1 MVAKLNNIEEFMDWL
16 EKGSGTQCKLP
27 VRNWTYHIIRV
38 YKNEH
43 IDYLFVQEVYG
54 KDDEITKNYKLE
66 YAGFF
71 CKTSGKLCAAD
82 YHLQDM
88 IENSGCPVLPDWGVL
103 AKEMCNSVREK
114 VEELIDGD
122 RNNLKISSISN
133 DDLLKSLIYAKD
145 RETEN
150 TAREAFLSDKPVG
163 VYKCK
168 QYTVDLDDE
177 NVILSYVVSTEA
189 FVEQEARKY
198 IENNQ
203 EQILYEFL
211 LQDLIKEEYDA
222 ILNNP
227 SNSAHTVKQIIH
239 AVSSSGAKT
248 VNVTIRRGDAEGTFK
263 FGADLL
269 ARDCGSSGYNTWS
282 LTKSER
288 ERFEELFGTHKS
300 YFQPQEIVRITYG
313 RRVLFESGL
322 ETAIQ

>member
-16 EKGSGTQCKLP
+16 EKGSDTQCKLP

-43 IDYLFVQEVYG
+43 IDYLFLQEVYG
-54 KDDEITKNYKLE
+54 NGDEITKDYKLE

-71 CKTSGKLCAAD
+71 CKTSGRLCAAD

-88 IENSGCPVLPDWGVL
+88 VENSGCPVLPNWDVL
-103 AKEMCNSVREK
+103 IKEMCNSVREK

-122 RNNLKISSISN
+122 RNNLKICSIS
-133 DDLLKSLIYAKD
+133 DEYLLSDLERAKNGEGK
-145 RETEN
+145 RI
-150 TAREAFLSDKPVG
+150 AREAFLVDKPVG
-163 VYKCK
+163 EYKCK
-168 QYTVDLDDE
+168 QFHVDLDDE
-177 NVILSYVVSTEA
+177 NVILSYVVSPEG
-189 FVEQEARKY
+189 FVENEALKY
-198 IENNQ
+198 IEDNQ

-211 LQDLIKEEYDA
+211 LQDLIKKEYDA
-222 ILNNP
+222 ILNDP
-227 SNSAHTVKQIIH
+227 SNSAHTVKKIIQ

-248 VNVTIRRGDAEGTFK
+248 VNVTIRRGDAEGIFK

-269 ARDCGSSGYNTWS
+269 TRDCGSSGYNIWS

-300 YFQPQEIVRITYG
+300 DFQPQEIVRITYG
-313 RRVLFESGL
+313 RRVLFEGGL

>member
-82 YHLQDM
+82 YHLQ
-88 IENSGCPVLPDWGVL
+88 
-103 AKEMCNSVREK
+103 
-114 VEELIDGD
+114 
-122 RNNLKISSISN
+122 
-133 DDLLKSLIYAKD
+133 DLLKSLIYAKD